1 MYISEWGPFKKH
13 FHKNSEGY
21 DKMHEACVFFV
32 KFLRDYCLKN
42 NYEFHIIGRPLD
54 EKDCKKEVEF
64 YDNCIGSKKWNYI
77 KTKKSRSSSYDE
89 LDKHEIIA
97 SITST
102 MGYESLSRKTKQLY
116 STEDIAI
123 LSAFQKLANDGPFW
137 TSCYDK
143 KNLQK

>member
-54 EKDCKKEVEF
+54 EKIVKKKLSFMTIVLEAK
-64 YDNCIGSKKWNYI
+64 NG
-77 KTKKSRSSSYDE
+77 
-89 LDKHEIIA
+89 II
-97 SITST
+97 
-102 MGYESLSRKTKQLY
+102 
-116 STEDIAI
+116 
-123 LSAFQKLANDGPFW
+123 
-137 TSCYDK
+137 
-143 KNLQK
+143 